1 MSEVDGTPPV
11 LNTYDYGFQS
21 NHWLLKVALAY
32 VPQKQLHFALVRLI
46 DRMVYGENLELVDLL
61 ETIGQAAF
69 TGRVVKTTDDAPRW
83 GTPGA
88 HPDATATSA
97 PRVTMEASTQPDDLE
112 KQIKEFSDWLTTL
125 PEAKEKTYNKEE
137 PTT

>member
-1 MSEVDGTPPV
+1 MSDTDGTPPV
-11 LNTYDYGFQS
+11 LNNYDYGFQS

-69 TGRVVKTTDDAPRW
+69 TGRVVKTADDAPRW

-88 HPDATATSA
+88 HPNASATSA
-97 PRVTMEASTQPDDLE
+97 PHVTMEASTPPDDLE
-112 KQIKEFSDWLTTL
+112 KQIEEFSGWLASL
-125 PEAKEKTYNKEE
+125 PAAEEKTYNKEE